1 MLSTT
6 LFYTSSIC
14 LSITPTL
21 FILFSALKL
30 DYPYLIRS
38 IAMMATR

>member
-14 LSITPTL
+14 LSTTITL

-30 DYPYLIRS
+30 DYQYLTLS
-38 IAMMATR
+38 IAMKAIR